1 MDWRNLYSISNSKDA
16 YEYFLKVFSGTCD
29 LAFPLK
35 TISIKRKTLQ
45 NLCVTKGLLKSSKRK
60 QKLYEKFLKKRTSRN
75 ESIYKA
81 YKSLFESLKKKSKK
95 NYYTRRLE
103 NYQND
108 IKKSWDVIKEIIVG
122 AKSTKGSFP
131 RRMIIDGQEIFDQG
145 KIANC
150 FNKFF
155 VDIGPKLA
163 SMIPESQAKFDQYL
177 NPHQTL
183 MGEANLTDDDINP

>member
-1 MDWRNLYSISNSKDA
+1 MTN
-16 YEYFLKVFSGTCD
+16 
-29 LAFPLK
+29 
-35 TISIKRKTLQ
+35 
-45 NLCVTKGLLKSSKRK
+45 GLLKSSKRK

-81 YKSLFESLKKKSKK
+81 HKSLFESLKKKSKK

-108 IKKSWDVIKEIIVG
+108 IKKSWDVIKEIIAG

-131 RRMIIDGQEIFDQG
+131 RRMIID
-145 KIANC
+145 
-150 FNKFF
+150 KFF

-163 SMIPESQAKFDQYL
+163 SISL
-177 NPHQTL
+177 NRKQ
-183 MGEANLTDDDINP
+183 NLTSI